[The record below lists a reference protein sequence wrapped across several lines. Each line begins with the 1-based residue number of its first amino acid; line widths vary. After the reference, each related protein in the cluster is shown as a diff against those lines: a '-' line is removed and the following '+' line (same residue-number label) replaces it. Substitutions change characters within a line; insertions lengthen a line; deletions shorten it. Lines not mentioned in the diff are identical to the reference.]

1 MHLAYGARVLAAGT
15 IGLAVITATAVGTV
29 TAAATATAD
38 GGAAAG
44 AGLALAGRG
53 PAAGPGSV
61 IITPGVR
68 HPQRE
73 ADGGPSTT
81 ADCEQSLQIA
91 CYNPAQLQQAY
102 GLTALY
108 SRGVTGKGAT
118 IVVVEPYGSP
128 TIARDLRAFDRA
140 ESVPRP
146 PSLRIIRPAGKV
158 PHFNPGNASML
169 SWAGE
174 TTLDVEYA
182 HAVAPG
188 AKILLV
194 ETPGGGTGGTVSLSQ
209 ILTAEKYVI
218 RHHLGDVISQ
228 SFGVAEQA
236 VGSTA
241 IRSLRGAYT
250 AAYASHVTMLAASG
264 DTGVTGFKPS
274 QRSYYTHRVTS
285 WPASDPLVTAVG
297 GTRLH
302 LDAGGSRDS
311 ADTVWNDTYSHTAN
325 QLVNGNNGPNPL
337 GTGGG
342 KSVVF
347 TRPSYQGKVAA
358 ITGGHRGVP
367 DISMSAACS
376 GAVNTYQSF
385 AGQPAGW
392 YAVCGTSE
400 SSPLFA
406 GVVALADQV
415 AGHRLGLINPAL
427 YRLAAQRAPGLVAIR
442 SGNNTVSFR
451 QGGRKHTVRGFS
463 VRAGYNLA
471 TGLGTIN
478 AELFVPELARA
489 AR

>member
-15 IGLAVITATAVGTV
+15 IGLAVITATAT
-29 TAAATATAD
+29 TPTATATAT
-38 GGAAAG
+38 AAAG

-61 IITPGVR
+61 IITPGLR

-128 TIARDLRAFDRA
+128 AIARDLRAFDRA
-140 ESVPRP
+140 ENVPTP
-146 PSLRIIRPAGKV
+146 PPLRIISPAGKV
-158 PHFNPGNASML
+158 PRFNPGNASQL
-169 SWAGE
+169 GWAGE

-250 AAYASHVTMLAASG
+250 AAYASHVTM
-264 DTGVTGFKPS
+264 
-274 QRSYYTHRVTS
+274 
-285 WPASDPLVTAVG
+285 
-297 GTRLH
+297 
-302 LDAGGSRDS
+302 
-311 ADTVWNDTYSHTAN
+311 
-325 QLVNGNNGPNPL
+325 
-337 GTGGG
+337 
-342 KSVVF
+342 
-347 TRPSYQGKVAA
+347 
-358 ITGGHRGVP
+358 
-367 DISMSAACS
+367 
-376 GAVNTYQSF
+376 
-385 AGQPAGW
+385 
-392 YAVCGTSE
+392 
-400 SSPLFA
+400 
-406 GVVALADQV
+406 
-415 AGHRLGLINPAL
+415 
-427 YRLAAQRAPGLVAIR
+427 
-442 SGNNTVSFR
+442 
-451 QGGRKHTVRGFS
+451 
-463 VRAGYNLA
+463 
-471 TGLGTIN
+471 
-478 AELFVPELARA
+478 
-489 AR
+489 